1 MRKTTFLFCILSL
14 LGCESDPVNPDA
26 PSPADTSMSDTGGG
40 TLLTT
45 EEVAPV
51 LENYAAILFAN
62 YSDSVTAAEEL
73 DTALAPL
80 TTGTPTEGALTDA
93 RAAWTAARLPYMETE
108 AARFYG
114 GPIDDEAT
122 GYEGLINSWPMDEA
136 FLDYVEGDTD
146 SGLINDSTVLP
157 EITGEAIAALNGAD
171 SEANVSTGW
180 HAIEFLLWGQDLAD
194 DGPGARPFTD
204 FATDGSATAE
214 NQVRRRAYLAAVS
227 TLMIADMSAVR
238 DAWAPGATYRTAFV
252 ARSPEEG
259 LGAILTGM
267 GSLAGGELAG
277 ERMNVAYTTQ
287 EQEDEHSCFSD
298 TTLND
303 HLHDAIGIRNLY
315 LGSYTRID
323 DTVVSGASISS
334 LVAARDPALDTSVR
348 ARLDAGVAAIEAIPG
363 PFDQAILGA
372 DSAAGRVA
380 ILAAINAMRDVAD
393 AIEEVAELLDV
404 PLTIE

>member
-1 MRKTTFLFCILSL
+1 MRKTTFLLVVLSL
-14 LGCESDPVNPDA
+14 LGCDPDTETPDA
-26 PSPADTSMSDTGGG
+26 SVPDDTSVGDTGGSS
-40 TLLTT
+40 LTAA
-45 EEVAPV
+45 EVAPV

-62 YSDSVTAAEEL
+62 YSDSVTAATEL

-80 TTGTPTEGALTDA
+80 TTGTPTEAALTNA
-93 RAAWTAARLPYMETE
+93 REVWTAARLPYMETE
-108 AARFYG
+108 AARFYS
-114 GPIDDEAT
+114 GPIDEEPP

-136 FLDYVEGDTD
+136 YVDYVEGDAD

-157 EITGEAIAALNGAD
+157 EITGAAIAALNGAD

-180 HAIEFLLWGQDLAD
+180 HSIEFLLWGQDLAT

-204 FATDGSATAE
+204 FAIDGSATAE
-214 NQVRRRAYLAAVS
+214 NQVRRRAFLAAVS
-227 TLMIADMSAVR
+227 TLMIADLTSVR
-238 DAWAPGATYRTAFV
+238 DAWAPTATYRTEFV
-252 ARSPEEG
+252 ALSPEEG
-259 LGAILTGM
+259 LGRILTGM

-315 LGSYTRID
+315 VGSYTRTD
-323 DTVVSGASISS
+323 DTVVMGASISS
-334 LVAARDPALDTSVR
+334 LVLSRDAALDTSVR
-348 ARLDAGVAAIEAIPG
+348 ARLDAAVEAIEAIPG

-372 DSAAGRVA
+372 DTAAGRVA
-380 ILAAINAMRDVAD
+380 IQAAISALRDVAD